1 MRFLG
6 IDLGTTN
13 CGFAWID
20 GQADENN
27 AAVQTFAI
35 PQLVGPGE
43 VHAEPLLES
52 CLYLS
57 QPGEFAE
64 GALDLPWRQDSLE
77 IVGRFAHRRGA
88 ETLGRL
94 VTSAKSWLC
103 HTGADR
109 TAAIL
114 PANAPQGASRISPL
128 DASRRYLEHMRA
140 AWDEEHPEAPFS
152 EQNVVLTVP
161 ASFDAVARELTER
174 AAHEAGFRNL
184 VLLEEPQA
192 AFYAWLDRYPDWRE
206 HVGEGDLV
214 LVIDVGGGTTDFT
227 LVAIGAEQG
236 ELRLN
241 RVAVGDHLLLGGDNM
256 DLALAHSVAA
266 QLASTGRRLDQI
278 QMHALWQ
285 QCRSAKERLL
295 SNPDSR
301 EETVSI
307 LGRGSSLIGGSLRGK
322 LTRDEVERLLIDG
335 FFPVTSSEALPERR
349 KAGGL
354 MEVGLPYEPDAAITR
369 HLARFLRQEASR
381 SEPAGAHGPAGD
393 GYGKVRRGPS
403 GLTCPTH
410 VLLNGG
416 VFQATLLRDRVMQV
430 LNSWLA
436 VEGFA
441 PAQVLPGEDLMHAVA
456 RGAAV
461 YGKARAGHGIRI
473 RGGVPRTYYVGI
485 EASMPAV
492 PGITPPLRALT
503 VAPFGM
509 EEGTGAKV
517 PAGEFSLVIGEPAEF
532 RFFSSSSRR
541 NDEMGEMVDDYA
553 DELDELAPVQVCLPA
568 EDAASNRV
576 RVTLET
582 NVTETG
588 VLELWCAAQDG
599 RRWKLE
605 FQVREKRPAQGRS

>member
-1 MRFLG
+1 LRFLG

-13 CGFAWID
+13 CGLAWID

-35 PQLVGPGE
+35 PQVVGPGE
-43 VHAEPLLES
+43 VHPEPLLES
-52 CLYLS
+52 CLYLA

-64 GALDLPWRQDSLE
+64 GALDLPWQDGASE

-109 TAAIL
+109 AAAIL
-114 PANAPQGASRISPL
+114 PPNAPEGAPHISPL
-128 DASRRYLEHMRA
+128 EASRRYLEHMRS
-140 AWDEEHPEAPFS
+140 AWDYEHPEAPFS
-152 EQNVVLTVP
+152 EQSVVLTVP
-161 ASFDAVARELTER
+161 ASFDAVARELTQR
-174 AAHEAGFRNL
+174 AAQEAGYANL

-206 HVGEGDLV
+206 HAGEGDLV

-227 LVAIGAEQG
+227 LVAISAEQG
-236 ELRLN
+236 ELRLD

-266 QLASTGRRLDQI
+266 QLASKGRRLDQI
-278 QMHALWQ
+278 QMHGLWQ
-285 QCRSAKERLL
+285 QCRAAKERLL

-301 EETVSI
+301 EEAVTV

-322 LTRDEVERLLIDG
+322 LTRDEVERILIDG
-335 FFPVTSSEALPERR
+335 FFPVTSSEDMPERR

-354 MEVGLPYEPDAAITR
+354 MEVGLPYEPDAGITR

-381 SEPAGAHGPAGD
+381 NEPAGEHGH
-393 GYGKVRRGPS
+393 VRRGPS

-473 RGGVPRTYYVGI
+473 RGGVPRTYYVGV
-485 EASMPAV
+485 ESSMPAV
-492 PGITPPLRALT
+492 PGFTPPLRALT

-517 PAGEFSLVIGEPAEF
+517 PSGEYSLAIGEPAEF

-541 NDEMGEMVDDYA
+541 NDEIGAMVDDYG
-553 DELDELAPVQVCLPA
+553 DELDELSPIQVCLPA
-568 EDAASNRV
+568 GGEEGPRV

-588 VLELWCAAQDG
+588 VLELWCAARDG

-605 FQVREKRPAQGRS
+605 FQVREARRAQDKQPS

>member
-1 MRFLG
+1 M
-6 IDLGTTN
+6 
-13 CGFAWID
+13 D
-20 GQADENN
+20 GEADENN
-27 AAVQTFAI
+27 AAVQAFDV
-35 PQLVGPGE
+35 PRLVSPGE
-43 VHAEPLLES
+43 VNTEPLLES

-57 QPGEFAE
+57 QPGEFGE
-64 GALDLPWRQDSLE
+64 GALDLPWRQGSLE

-103 HTGADR
+103 YTGADR

-114 PANAPQGASRISPL
+114 PPNAQPGASKVSPL

-140 AWDEEHPEAPFS
+140 AWDYEHPEAPCA
-152 EQNVVLTVP
+152 QQTVVLTVP

-227 LVAIGAEQG
+227 LVAVSAEQG
-236 ELRLN
+236 DLCLN

-266 QLASTGRRLDQI
+266 QLAAAGRRLDQI
-278 QMHALWQ
+278 QMHGLWQ
-285 QCRSAKERLL
+285 QCRAAKERLL

-322 LTRDEVERLLIDG
+322 LTREDVERLLIDG
-335 FFPVTSSEALPERR
+335 FFPVTSGEEMPERR

-369 HLARFLRQEASR
+369 HLARFLRQAASR
-381 SEPAGAHGPAGD
+381 NEPAGEGGPAAG

-416 VFQATLLRDRVMQV
+416 VFQASLLRDRVMQV
-430 LNSWLA
+430 LNSWITG
-436 VEGFA
+436 EGFE

-461 YGKARAGHGIRI
+461 YGKVRAGHGIRI

-485 EASMPAV
+485 ESSMPAV
-492 PGITPPLRALT
+492 PGFSPPLRALT

-541 NDEMGEMVDDYA
+541 NDELGAMIDDYA
-553 DELDELAPVQVCLPA
+553 DELEELSPIQVCLPA
-568 EDAASNRV
+568 EGAAGNRV
-576 RVTLET
+576 HVTLET
-582 NVTETG
+582 NVTATG
-588 VLELWCAAQDG
+588 VLELWCAAQNG

-605 FQVREKRPAQGRS
+605 FQVREAASQRGRSQGRS

>member
-1 MRFLG
+1 LHYLG

-20 GQADENN
+20 GQADGNG
-27 AAVQTFAI
+27 AAVETFAI
-35 PQLVGPGE
+35 PQIVGPGE
-43 VHAEPLLES
+43 VHPEPLLES
-52 CLYLS
+52 CLYLA
-57 QPGEFAE
+57 QPGEFAA
-64 GALDLPWRQDSLE
+64 GALDLPWRDGANE
-77 IVGRFAHRRGA
+77 FVGRFAHRRGA

-103 HTGADR
+103 YTGADR

-114 PANAPQGASRISPL
+114 PANAPEGARRISPL

-140 AWDEEHPEAPFS
+140 AWDYEHPEAPFS
-152 EQNVVLTVP
+152 EQSVVLTVP

-174 AAHEAGFRNL
+174 AAREAGYPHL

-206 HVGEGDLV
+206 QIGEGDLV

-227 LVAIGAEQG
+227 LVAIGAEHG
-236 ELRLN
+236 ALRLD

-266 QLASTGRRLDQI
+266 QLSSAGRRLDQM

-295 SNPDSR
+295 SNPESR
-301 EETVSI
+301 EETVTV

-322 LTRDEVERLLIDG
+322 LTRDEVERILIDG
-335 FFPVTSSEALPERR
+335 FFPVTSSEDLPQRH

-354 MEVGLPYEPDAAITR
+354 MEVGLPYEPDAGVTR
-369 HLARFLRQEASR
+369 HLARFLRQEAAR
-381 SEPAGAHGPAGD
+381 NEFAGTQ
-393 GYGKVRRGPS
+393 GKVRRGPS
-403 GLTCPTH
+403 GLACPTH

-416 VFQATLLRDRVMQV
+416 VFQAGILRERVMRV

-436 VEGFA
+436 AEGFP
-441 PAQVLPGEDLMHAVA
+441 PARVLPGEDLMHAVA

-461 YGKARAGHGIRI
+461 YGHARAGKGIRI
-473 RGGVPRTYYVGI
+473 RGGVPRTYYVGV
-485 EASMPAV
+485 ESAMPAV
-492 PGITPPLRALT
+492 PGFTPPLRALT

-517 PAGEFSLVIGEPAEF
+517 PSGEYSLAIGEPAEF

-541 NDEMGEMVDDYA
+541 NDELGEMIDDYA
-553 DELDELAPVQVCLPA
+553 GELDELAPIQVCLPA
-568 EDAASNRV
+568 DGGEGTRI

-588 VLELWCAAQDG
+588 VLELWCAARDG

-605 FQVREKRPAQGRS
+605 FQVRESRRAQDKQTS

>member
-1 MRFLG
+1 LRFLG

-27 AAVQTFAI
+27 AAVQSFAI

-64 GALDLPWRQDSLE
+64 GALDLPWRQGSLE
-77 IVGRFAHRRGA
+77 IAGRFAHQRGA

-114 PANAPQGASRISPL
+114 PANAPDGAPRISPL

-140 AWDEEHPEAPFS
+140 AWDDEHPEAPFAQQS
-152 EQNVVLTVP
+152 VVLTVP

-174 AAHEAGFRNL
+174 AAQEAGFRNL

-227 LVAIGAEQG
+227 LVAISAEQG

-266 QLASTGRRLDQI
+266 QLASTGRKLDQI
-278 QMHALWQ
+278 QMHGLWQ
-285 QCRSAKERLL
+285 QCPAAKERLL

-301 EETVSI
+301 EETVAI

-322 LTRDEVERLLIDG
+322 LTRDAVERLLIDG
-335 FFPVTSSEALPERR
+335 FFPVTSGEEMPQRR

-381 SEPAGAHGPAGD
+381 NEPVGEGGR
-393 GYGKVRRGPS
+393 VRRGPS

-436 VEGFA
+436 VEGFK

-461 YGKARAGHGIRI
+461 YGKVRAGHGIRI

-485 EASMPAV
+485 ESSMPAV
-492 PGITPPLRALT
+492 PGFTPPLRALT

-541 NDEMGEMVDDYA
+541 NDEMGAMVDDYA
-553 DELDELAPVQVCLPA
+553 DELDELSPIQVCLPA
-568 EDAASNRV
+568 EDAAGNRV

-605 FQVREKRPAQGRS
+605 FQVREAHSPRGKAQS

>member
-13 CGFAWID
+13 CGLAWID
-20 GQADENN
+20 GQADGNN

-114 PANAPQGASRISPL
+114 PANAPQGAPRISPL
-128 DASRRYLEHMRA
+128 DASRRYLEHLRE
-140 AWDEEHPEAPFS
+140 AWDDEHPESPFS
-152 EQNVVLTVP
+152 EQSVVLTVP

-174 AAHEAGFRNL
+174 AAHEAGFRNM

-227 LVAIGAEQG
+227 LVAISAEQG

-241 RVAVGDHLLLGGDNM
+241 RVAVGNHLLLGGDNM

-266 QLASTGRRLDQI
+266 QLAAAGRRLDQI
-278 QMHALWQ
+278 QMHGLWQ

-301 EETVSI
+301 EETVSV

-335 FFPVTSSEALPERR
+335 FFPVTSSEAMPERR

-381 SEPAGAHGPAGD
+381 NEPAHAHSPAAG
-393 GYGKVRRGPS
+393 GYAKVRRGPS
-403 GLTCPTH
+403 GLACPTH

-436 VEGFA
+436 LEGFA

-553 DELDELAPVQVCLPA
+553 GELDELSPVQVCLPA
-568 EDAASNRV
+568 EGAAGNRV

-605 FQVREKRPAQGRS
+605 FQVREARATHGRS

>member
-109 TAAIL
+109 TSAIL
-114 PANAPQGASRISPL
+114 PANAPQGATRISPL

-140 AWDEEHPEAPFS
+140 AWDDEQPDAPFS
-152 EQNVVLTVP
+152 EQSVVLTVP

-206 HVGEGDLV
+206 HIGEGDLV

-227 LVAIGAEQG
+227 LVAISAEQG

-266 QLASTGRRLDQI
+266 QLASSGRQLDQI
-278 QMHALWQ
+278 QMHGLWQ

-335 FFPVTSSEALPERR
+335 FFPVTSGEELPQRR

-354 MEVGLPYEPDAAITR
+354 MEVGLPYESDAAITR

-381 SEPAGAHGPAGD
+381 NEPVGEGSGAEG

-485 EASMPAV
+485 ESSMPAV
-492 PGITPPLRALT
+492 PGFTPPLRALT

-541 NDEMGEMVDDYA
+541 NDEMGAMVDDFGG
-553 DELDELAPVQVCLPA
+553 ELDELSPIQVCLPA
-568 EDAASNRV
+568 EGAAGNRV

-588 VLELWCAAQDG
+588 VLELWCAAQDR

-605 FQVREKRPAQGRS
+605 FQVREARPAQGRP